1 MSAPEWIKGL
11 ARNWGREVRRFE
23 KQIEGIQGTMG
34 RIMEEGPV
42 AASIRSYRDSIPYS
56 DFSRD
61 VQTFHRAWLDLKP
74 ELKAIIWLDFK
85 VSGKTTKK
93 MKDADMSKTTYYRT
107 RTKALELITRDFH
120 LYQNSQE
127 GIE

>member
-1 MSAPEWIKGL
+1 MSVPEWVKGL

-34 RIMEEGPV
+34 RIMEEGPDG
-42 AASIRSYRDSIPYS
+42 AAIRSYRDTVPVS

-85 VSGKTTKK
+85 VRGKTIKK
-93 MKDADMSKTTYYRT
+93 MKDADMPKTTYYRT
-107 RTKALELITRDFH
+107 RREALTLIARDFH
-120 LYQNSQE
+120 LYQNSQDQK
-127 GIE
+127 